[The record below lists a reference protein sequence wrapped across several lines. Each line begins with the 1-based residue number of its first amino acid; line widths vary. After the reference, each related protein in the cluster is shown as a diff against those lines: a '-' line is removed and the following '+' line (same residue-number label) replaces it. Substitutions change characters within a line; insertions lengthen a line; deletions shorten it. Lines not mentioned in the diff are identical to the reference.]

1 MSDGQGKPVKTI
13 AETSPKDGPVDPDL
27 EFDNLLRDLNQYLP
41 GFNRDQIQRAYRF
54 GAECHSDQTRKSGE
68 PYITHPL
75 AVARIVA
82 SLKLDQAS
90 IVAAILHDTVEDTPC
105 TVEEIEKVFG
115 REVAHL
121 VDGLTKIAKIKFR
134 SSQERLAENFRK
146 MIMAMAKDLRVIL
159 IKLCDRLHNMRTMG
173 SMAPEKSR
181 KISQETLEIY
191 APLAGRL
198 GIYNVKSELEDLCLR
213 YLKNDVYQDIRLKI
227 SAKKSQ
233 RQAHIEEVKQILENE
248 LKKYGF
254 KEIEVYGRPK
264 HFFSIYKKMVE
275 RHTEFED
282 IHDLFAFRIIVP
294 SIKDCYEALGVVHAM
309 WKPMPGRFK
318 DYIAMPKANMYQ
330 SLHTTVIRPNG
341 EPAEIQI
348 RTREMHETCEFGVA
362 AHWAYKEGGNTEEMK
377 AADLQKFTWL
387 RQIVQW
393 QTELKDPNEFM
404 EALKVDLF
412 DEEIFVFT
420 PKGDVFSLPN
430 KATALDFAFAVHTEL
445 GLKTMGV
452 KVNGRMVPIKKQL
465 NSGDIVEIIT
475 SPHQHPTKDWLN
487 FAVTSKARSKIRTF
501 LRQAEREHSRR
512 IGREILNQALAKREL
527 SLEALEKAGKRDKLL
542 QAAHQQSVDEV
553 LVAIGYGRL
562 NVNDLIGRLF
572 PEQHK
577 QETLEE
583 QLANEELPGVFE
595 ALKTTLNRKAKG
607 GILVSGYGDVM
618 VQYARCCNPIP
629 GEEIIGYISRG
640 RGVLVHRSN
649 CPRAMDLDPA
659 RKVDVE
665 WSERP
670 SDIESYRCFLS
681 ILTQDKPGVLAEVTN
696 AISASQANVFKAEVK
711 VSAELT
717 GVLDFELG
725 VRNINHLNSVV
736 NRIEAIPT
744 VISVKRKNMSIK
756 PAKRTRKRGL
766 HR

>member
-330 SLHTTVIRPNG
+330 SLHTT
-341 EPAEIQI
+341 
-348 RTREMHETCEFGVA
+348 
-362 AHWAYKEGGNTEEMK
+362 
-377 AADLQKFTWL
+377 
-387 RQIVQW
+387 
-393 QTELKDPNEFM
+393 
-404 EALKVDLF
+404 
-412 DEEIFVFT
+412 
-420 PKGDVFSLPN
+420 
-430 KATALDFAFAVHTEL
+430 
-445 GLKTMGV
+445 
-452 KVNGRMVPIKKQL
+452 
-465 NSGDIVEIIT
+465 
-475 SPHQHPTKDWLN
+475 
-487 FAVTSKARSKIRTF
+487 
-501 LRQAEREHSRR
+501 
-512 IGREILNQALAKREL
+512 
-527 SLEALEKAGKRDKLL
+527 
-542 QAAHQQSVDEV
+542 
-553 LVAIGYGRL
+553 
-562 NVNDLIGRLF
+562 
-572 PEQHK
+572 
-577 QETLEE
+577 
-583 QLANEELPGVFE
+583 
-595 ALKTTLNRKAKG
+595 
-607 GILVSGYGDVM
+607 
-618 VQYARCCNPIP
+618 
-629 GEEIIGYISRG
+629 
-640 RGVLVHRSN
+640 
-649 CPRAMDLDPA
+649 
-659 RKVDVE
+659 
-665 WSERP
+665 
-670 SDIESYRCFLS
+670 
-681 ILTQDKPGVLAEVTN
+681 
-696 AISASQANVFKAEVK
+696 
-711 VSAELT
+711 
-717 GVLDFELG
+717 
-725 VRNINHLNSVV
+725 
-736 NRIEAIPT
+736 
-744 VISVKRKNMSIK
+744 
-756 PAKRTRKRGL
+756 
-766 HR
+766 